1 MRNFYSKIYCQVEKL
16 LLMWHQTSSFGEKYR
31 MKRWFAPAL
40 ICGVVTYAAML
51 PLAAIAQT
59 PKTINKVSYR
69 CDDGKGF
76 TAEFRDDATAKTT
89 FGSKVIVL
97 TQDTAASGIR
107 YSNGS
112 VTLVGKG
119 PNAFVEVG
127 DNTLFANCV
136 ETGRVS
142 GLW

>member
-1 MRNFYSKIYCQVEKL
+1 
-16 LLMWHQTSSFGEKYR
+16 

-40 ICGVVTYAAML
+40 MCGVVTYAVMV
-51 PLAAIAQT
+51 PMTAIAQT
-59 PKTINKVSYR
+59 PKTINKVFYR

-76 TAEFRDDATAKTT
+76 TAEFRDDDTAKTT
-89 FGSKVIVL
+89 FGSKVLVL
-97 TQDTAASGIR
+97 TQEPVASGIR

-112 VTLVGKG
+112 VTLIGKG
-119 PNAFVEVG
+119 PNASVEVG
-127 DNTLFANCV
+127 DKTLFANCV